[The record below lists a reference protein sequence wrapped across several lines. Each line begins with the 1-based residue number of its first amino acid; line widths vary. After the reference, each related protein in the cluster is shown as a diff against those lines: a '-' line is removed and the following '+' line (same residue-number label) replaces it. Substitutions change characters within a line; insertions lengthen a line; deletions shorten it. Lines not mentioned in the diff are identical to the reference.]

1 MDAVNNSPLHPLTP
15 SPTLPLAWFVLYT
28 KSRYEKKV
36 ADGLRQKGL
45 EVYCP
50 MRKTKR
56 KWSDRYKWV
65 EEPLFR
71 SYCFVRLAD
80 RDRSHVFG
88 VPGVVRYL
96 FWLGKPAVVR
106 DDEIEGLRGMLGS
119 FDHDHIAL
127 REFDV
132 HNRIKIKG
140 GALDTLEGEIVE
152 KRGSKLQVFM
162 EALQVVVYVDLRSAN
177 VEKV

>member
-1 MDAVNNSPLHPLTP
+1 MTIGNSDPASSLH
-15 SPTLPLAWFVLYT
+15 WFVLYT

-36 ADGLRQKGL
+36 ADGLGQKGL

-71 SYCFVRLAD
+71 SYCFVKLAEK
-80 RDRSHVFG
+80 DRSEVFG

-106 DDEIEGLRGMLGS
+106 EEEIQYLRQILGIYG
-119 FDHDHIAL
+119 HEHIAV

-132 HNRIKIKG
+132 NDRIKVKG
-140 GALDTLEGEIVE
+140 GGFDSLEGEIVE

-177 VEKV
+177 VEKIV

>member
-1 MDAVNNSPLHPLTP
+1 M
-15 SPTLPLAWFVLYT
+15 
-28 KSRYEKKV
+28 
-36 ADGLRQKGL
+36 GL

-50 MRKTKR
+50 LRKTKR

-71 SYCFVRLAD
+71 SYCFVRLLEKD
-80 RDRSHVFG
+80 RNQVFG

-96 FWLGKPAVVR
+96 FWLGRPAVVR
-106 DDEIEGLRGMLGS
+106 DEEIAGIREMLGC
-119 FDHDHIAL
+119 FDHEHIVL

-132 HNRIKIKG
+132 HDRIKVRG
-140 GALDTLEGEIVE
+140 GGFDSLEGEIVE
-152 KRGSKLQVFM
+152 KRGSKLQIFM

-177 VEKV
+177 VEKIGEK

>member
-1 MDAVNNSPLHPLTP
+1 MKTRNSDPAPRLN
-15 SPTLPLAWFVLYT
+15 WFVLYT

-36 ADGLRQKGL
+36 ADGLRQKSL

-80 RDRSHVFG
+80 KDRSEVFG

-96 FWLGKPAVVR
+96 FWLGKPAIVR
-106 DDEIEGLRGMLGS
+106 DEEIEGLQEMLRN

-132 HNRIKIKG
+132 HDRIKVKG
-140 GALDTLEGEIVE
+140 GALDKLEGEIVE

-162 EALQVVVYVDLRSAN
+162 EALQVVVFVDLRSAN
-177 VEKV
+177 VERV

>member
-1 MDAVNNSPLHPLTP
+1 MIRDSENH
-15 SPTLPLAWFVLYT
+15 WFVLYT
-28 KSRYEKKV
+28 KSRCEKKV
-36 ADGLRQKGL
+36 ANGLMQKGL

-65 EEPLFR
+65 EEPLFK
-71 SYCFVRLAD
+71 SYCFVRLAEQD
-80 RDRSHVFG
+80 RNQVFG
-88 VPGVVRYL
+88 VQGVVRYL

-106 DDEIEGLRGMLGS
+106 DEEIEELQEMLGS
-119 FDHDHIAL
+119 FDHDHIVL

-132 HNRIKIKG
+132 NDRIKVKG
-140 GALDTLEGEIVE
+140 GAFDTLEGEIVE

-162 EALQVVVYVDLRSAN
+162 EALQVVVYVDMRSAN
-177 VEKV
+177 VERV

>member
-1 MDAVNNSPLHPLTP
+1 MITRNPDTSSLLN
-15 SPTLPLAWFVLYT
+15 WFVLYT
-28 KSRYEKKV
+28 KSRSEKKV

-50 MRKTKR
+50 MRMTKR

-80 RDRSHVFG
+80 KDRSEVFG

-96 FWLGKPAVVR
+96 FWLGKPAVIR
-106 DDEIEGLRGMLGS
+106 NEEIESLREMLGS
-119 FDHDHIAL
+119 FDHHQIAL

-132 HNRIKIKG
+132 HDRVKVKG
-140 GALDTLEGEIVE
+140 GAFDTHEGEIVE
-152 KRGSKLQVFM
+152 KRGSKLRVLM
-162 EALQVVVYVDLRSAN
+162 EVLRVMVYVDLKSVN

>member
-1 MDAVNNSPLHPLTP
+1 MGAVNHEDSEIWRAPPP
-15 SPTLPLAWFVLYT
+15 SQWFVLYT

-36 ADGLRQKGL
+36 ADGLRKKEL

-56 KWSDRYKWV
+56 RWSDRYKWV
-65 EEPLFR
+65 EEPFFR
-71 SYCFVRLAD
+71 SYCFVRLPDKD
-80 RDRSHVFG
+80 RNRVFG
-88 VPGVVRYL
+88 VQGVVRYL

-106 DDEIEGLRGMLGS
+106 DEEIEALQEMFSS
-119 FDHDHIAL
+119 FDHEHIGI
-127 REFDV
+127 REFEVND
-132 HNRIKIKG
+132 RIRVKG
-140 GALDTLEGEIVE
+140 GAFDSFEGEIVE

-177 VEKV
+177 MERV